1 MSCLTGIVMSYMTPE
16 MSIHCSELAH
26 LYSDVVHDAEHA
38 QVTLGGP
45 DDVGVTLLREATQ
58 PS

>member
-1 MSCLTGIVMSYMTPE
+1 MMRK
-16 MSIHCSELAH
+16 MSIHRSELPH

-45 DDVGVTLLREATQ
+45 DDVGVTLLCEATQ